1 MKRTWQCAGL
11 AITLASGLSSGAQAA
26 VATLDDWGAL
36 TTISSAQC
44 ATDVCGAASD
54 LLGFVGSLTVAPVD
68 GGVGVSSASTS
79 TGAYPT
85 QGSAR
90 AEATV
95 SAGLAVPVLRA
106 AAAGSANAWF
116 GAQALVAQG
125 YTYTGTGPQTL
136 SLDWTLDG
144 DIVNPDGDA
153 ITGFVVFVGF
163 FGVNELSF
171 PDVSQPLQAYRLLSS
186 LALASPEDNFREFT
200 ADGAVLAGDTLSID
214 VDTGAQ
220 FYLVMGLMA
229 GAGGAGASAES
240 LSTLS
245 AAFQGAPALSPTI
258 SAVPLPAAGW
268 LLLAGLAPLAARS
281 RRHRSAG
288 AA

>member
-1 MKRTWQCAGL
+1 MKRIWHGALTAMVLTTGL
-11 AITLASGLSSGAQAA
+11 MSGARAA

-44 ATDVCGAASD
+44 ATDFCGAVTD
-54 LLGFVGSLTVAPVD
+54 MLGFVGSLTVSPVD
-68 GGVGVSSASTS
+68 GGVGMSSASTA
-79 TGAYPT
+79 TGSYPAPGGA
-85 QGSAR
+85 Q
-90 AEATV
+90 AEANV
-95 SAGLAVPVLRA
+95 STGLAVPVLRA

-144 DIVNPDGDA
+144 DIVNPDGDS

-163 FGVNELSF
+163 FEVNSLSF
-171 PDVSQPLQAYRLLSS
+171 PDVSQPLQAYSLLSE
-186 LALASPEDNFREFT
+186 LAIASPDDNFREFT
-200 ADGAVLAGDTLSID
+200 ASGAVLAGDTLSID

-229 GAGGAGASAES
+229 GAGGAGANAES

-245 AAFQGAPALSPTI
+245 AAFQGNLALSPTI
-258 SAVPLPAAGW
+258 TAVPLPAAGW
-268 LLLAGLAPLAARS
+268 LLLAGLAPLAARK
-281 RRHRSAG
+281 RRRR
-288 AA
+288 